1 MSLSSRTL
9 PTKRHLIPVLLAVAL
24 LVAGL
29 AAPALARATT
39 EEVTATMTLAE
50 LEIEREWMSG
60 PILHAR
66 DAAVTWD
73 LSGDLTGS
81 VELVHNLNIN
91 PTTGQG
97 TGFGSMTIAT
107 DDVTW
112 EGRYRGRYTDG
123 RFAGTFLVHGS
134 DGTVMRGTVTVT
146 ALAPIPVTELEG
158 VILDPHG
165 G

>member
-1 MSLSSRTL
+1 MSESARTV

-39 EEVTATMTLAE
+39 EEVTATMTLADFE
-50 LEIEREWMSG
+50 VEREWVSG
-60 PILHAR
+60 PIGHVR
-66 DAAVTWD
+66 GAAITWG
-73 LSGDLTGS
+73 LSGDLEGS
-81 VELVHNLNIN
+81 VDLVHNNNLNL
-91 PTTGQG
+91 TTGQG

-123 RFAGTFLVHGS
+123 LFAGTFVVHGS
-134 DGTVMRGTVTVT
+134 DGTVMRGTVAVT
-146 ALAPIPVTELEG
+146 ALAPIPVAELDG